1 VHVSRIGYAS
11 VKGTRHLSRPDV
23 ELTADG
29 PLGDRQ
35 FCLVDRARG
44 RVLRTVENRRLLAT
58 SADWD
63 GRVLTTSLPGD
74 TAGTT
79 AGTVSG
85 VPEPTGEKLEL
96 DYWGRPALVEVLAGP
111 WAAAYSAF
119 LGTDVALVRAAR
131 PGEVVYG
138 APVSLVTTSSLER
151 LAQEAGGPV
160 DAAQLRATFTVDT
173 DGEPA
178 HVEDGWSGRRLRIG
192 EAEVEVRGPIP
203 RCAVVDLDPATGER
217 HLDVLRALGGYR
229 RVLAEVVF
237 GVDAVVTRPGRV
249 FVDDVVGRG

>member
-29 PLGDRQ
+29 PRGDRL
-35 FCLVDRARG
+35 FCLVDRARD

-63 GRVLTTSLPGD
+63 GRVLTASLRD
-74 TAGTT
+74 TT
-79 AGTVSG
+79 ADTTVSG

-160 DAAQLRATFTVDT
+160 DDAQLRATFTVDT
-173 DGEPA
+173 TGEPP

-192 EAEVEVRGPIP
+192 EAEVEVRGGLP
-203 RCAVVDLDPATGER
+203 RCAVVDLDPATGEPR
-217 HLDVLRALGGYR
+217 LDVLRALGGYR